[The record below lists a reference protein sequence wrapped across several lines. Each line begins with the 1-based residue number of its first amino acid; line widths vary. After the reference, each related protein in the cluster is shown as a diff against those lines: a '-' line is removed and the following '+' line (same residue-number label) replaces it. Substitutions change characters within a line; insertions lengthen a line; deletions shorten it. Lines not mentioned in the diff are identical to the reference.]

1 MYHHL
6 SFRSGISQLSSF
18 IIIYHHLS
26 FRSGIPQLSSFIIIC
41 HSEVGFHK
49 YHHLSSFIIWKW
61 DFTIIIWGVP
71 LWRPEAISAELLLGD
86 PHRVLTVLLAPDG
99 NVDNA
104 AMPPLLGKCRI
115 GRRGRPVV
123 ASPLASNGPKSCG
136 TGELLMA
143 PSASS
148 ATAARR
154 LCN

>member
-1 MYHHL
+1 MGFHNYHH
-6 SFRSGISQLSSF
+6 LSSF

-71 LWRPEAISAELLLGD
+71 WPLCLWRPEAISADLLLGD